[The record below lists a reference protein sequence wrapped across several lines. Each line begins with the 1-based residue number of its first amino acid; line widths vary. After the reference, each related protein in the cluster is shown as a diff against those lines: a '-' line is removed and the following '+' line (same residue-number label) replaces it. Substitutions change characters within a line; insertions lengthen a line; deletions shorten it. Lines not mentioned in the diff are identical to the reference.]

1 MINIIFKPGWKAVKA
16 IYPKKNWTSKIW
28 RPMMLTLVMFCSAL
42 YAKSDSL
49 ELIDTISSWI
59 VNGYPS
65 ILGFVLS
72 GYVLLI
78 GFVGSDFLLALE
90 RRQRD
95 DGVSLF
101 QMVNST
107 FVVVISVVLFTYML
121 GALFGFVHKCHIEW
135 PFDNQ
140 LYVYYNYGALV
151 AILFSF
157 AYSLFALYDVL
168 INIFN
173 MGQFATALT
182 RKRLK
187 SMRNDKRRD
196 TNE

>member
-1 MINIIFKPGWKAVKA
+1 MEVGTEKCLLSRVC
-16 IYPKKNWTSKIW
+16 PK
-28 RPMMLTLVMFCSAL
+28 LTA
-42 YAKSDSL
+42 Y
-49 ELIDTISSWI
+49 
-59 VNGYPS
+59 
-65 ILGFVLS
+65 
-72 GYVLLI
+72 
-78 GFVGSDFLLALE
+78 
-90 RRQRD
+90 
-95 DGVSLF
+95 
-101 QMVNST
+101 
-107 FVVVISVVLFTYML
+107 
-121 GALFGFVHKCHIEW
+121 FVHKCHIEW